1 MLYHLLYQFLDIN
14 LFKYI
19 TFRGFY
25 ALITSFLISLVVG
38 PYIISRLK
46 VLQKKEG
53 GYVREYTPDGHQLK
67 KHTPTMG
74 GILIVVAV
82 LVSTLLWCRLD
93 NFYIW
98 IVLFALLSFAVLGG
112 WDDYKKIKTKKGIS
126 SKTKFTVQLFLAF
139 IIATALFMYPDF
151 NSTLYLPFF
160 KNVQIDLG
168 LLYIPFM
175 VFIIVGTSNAVNLT
189 DGLDGLAIGPSLIAV
204 ASFAFFAYV
213 AGHHKIAEYLH
224 LPYIA
229 GSGELTVFMMAFL
242 GAGLGFLWFNSFPAE
257 VFMGD
262 AGSLSI
268 GAVLG
273 TVAIITKQEI
283 VLAIVGGIFV
293 LETLSVILQVAYF
306 KMTGK
311 RLFLMAPIHHHFEK
325 KGIEEPKIV
334 TRVWIISI
342 LLAIIALSTLKIR

>member
-1 MLYHLLYQFLDIN
+1 MLYHLLYQYFDIN

-25 ALITSFLISLVVG
+25 ALITSFFISLLVG
-38 PYIISRLK
+38 PYIIRKLK
-46 VLQKKEG
+46 LFQRKEG
-53 GYVREYTPDGHQLK
+53 GYVREYTPDGHAGK

-74 GILIVVAV
+74 GVLIVFSV
-82 LVSTLLWCRLD
+82 LLSTILWCRLD

-98 IVLFALLSFAVLGG
+98 ITLFAMISFAALGG
-112 WDDYKKIKTKKGIS
+112 WDDYNKIKTKKGIS
-126 SKTKFTVQLFLAF
+126 AKVKFSIQLLLASVIAVALFLYPAF
-139 IIATALFMYPDF
+139 D
-151 NSTLYLPFF
+151 SVLYFPFF
-160 KNVQIDLG
+160 KNLFIDLG
-168 LLYIPFM
+168 FLYIPFI
-175 VFIIVGTSNAVNLT
+175 VFVIVGTSNGVNLT
-189 DGLDGLAIGPSLIAV
+189 DGLDGLAIGPSLIAIGT
-204 ASFAFFAYV
+204 FAFFAYI
-213 AGHHKIAEYLH
+213 AGHHKLASYLH
-224 LPYIA
+224 IPYIA
-229 GSGELTVFMMAFL
+229 GSGELTVFLMAFL

-273 TVAIITKQEI
+273 TVAVITKQEI
-283 VLAIVGGIFV
+283 VLAVVGGIFV
-293 LETLSVILQVAYF
+293 VETLSVILQVTYF
-306 KMTGK
+306 KITGK

>member
-1 MLYHLLYQFLDIN
+1 MLYHLLYQYLDIN

-25 ALITSFLISLVVG
+25 ALITSFLISLIIG

-46 VLQKKEG
+46 IFQKKEG
-53 GYVREYTPDGHQLK
+53 GYVREYTPNGHELK

-74 GILIVVAV
+74 GILIVLSVFISAI
-82 LVSTLLWCRLD
+82 LWCRLD

-98 IVLFALLSFAVLGG
+98 IVIFAMLSFALLGG

-126 SKTKFTVQLFLAF
+126 SKTKFTVQLILASV
-139 IIATALFMYPDF
+139 IAFSLYFYPDF
-151 NSTLYLPFF
+151 NTVLYFPFF

-168 LLYIPFM
+168 VFYILFM
-175 VFIIVGTSNAVNLT
+175 IFIIVGTSNAVNLT
-189 DGLDGLAIGPSLIAV
+189 DGLDGLAIGPSLIAI

-213 AGHHKIAEYLH
+213 AGHAKLAGYLH
-224 LPYIA
+224 LPHIA

-273 TVAIITKQEI
+273 TTAIITKQEI

-293 LETLSVILQVAYF
+293 VETLSVILQVAYF
-306 KMTGK
+306 KLTGK

-334 TRVWIISI
+334 TRVWIVSI